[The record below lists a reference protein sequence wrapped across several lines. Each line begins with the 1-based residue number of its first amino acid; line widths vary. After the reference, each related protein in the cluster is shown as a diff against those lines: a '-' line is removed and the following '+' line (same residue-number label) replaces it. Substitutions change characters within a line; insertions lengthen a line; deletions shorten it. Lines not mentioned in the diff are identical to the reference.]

1 MWARESGD
9 RVQEGLIIRPM
20 AAVDVPAVMGLLNDT
35 ASQLAI
41 RLGPGHW
48 DQAVTRERMDNSA
61 RERETFVV
69 SLSGIAVATVAVS
82 MTAQKFWPR
91 RCWERPG
98 APALCVY
105 ALAVAP
111 HYQRRGVGAWTMR
124 AVEAMAQQRGLVY
137 VRLDAYAQDSRSN
150 AFYRSLGYKLR
161 ATVTVNSVPLNCFE
175 KLVAIV

>member
-1 MWARESGD
+1 
-9 RVQEGLIIRPM
+9 M
-20 AAVDVPAVMGLLNDT
+20 APIDVPAVMGLLNDT

-69 SLSGIAVATVAVS
+69 LSGGIAVATIAVS
-82 MTAQKFWPR
+82 TTAQKFWPR
-91 RCWERPG
+91 HCWERPG

-111 HYQRRGVGAWTMR
+111 HSQRHGYGTWTMR

-137 VRLDAYAQDSRSN
+137 VRLDAYAQDPRSN
-150 AFYRSLGYKLR
+150 AFYRSLGYALR
-161 ATVTVNSVPLNCFE
+161 ATITVNSVPLNCFE
-175 KLVAIV
+175 KLVTIA